1 MAGGGAPD
9 ATAQYTS
16 ARCPATPFQEAH
28 RRMNQSRIQALA
40 GTLLLAA
47 TSLVCAEVYKGV
59 DEDGNVV
66 YSSSPLVGADPER
79 VQSIRIDPPPND
91 ADVNAADQR
100 VQSMQP
106 RGGGQ
111 RPPPAAGTAPEPP
124 QAAEQQAA
132 GATKR
137 PPINW
142 QEDEAVRRARSPDR
156 VSQGAGGFAG
166 ESRARGGGSLPS
178 ERSAR

>member
-1 MAGGGAPD
+1 M
-9 ATAQYTS
+9 S
-16 ARCPATPFQEAH
+16 RNPFPEEH
-28 RRMNQSRIQALA
+28 RPMNQPRIQALA

-47 TSLVCAEVYKGV
+47 TSLACAEIYKGV

-100 VQSMQP
+100 VQGMQP

-111 RPPPAAGTAPEPP
+111 PPPPPAGTAPESP

-142 QEDEAVRRARSPDR
+142 QDDEAVRRARSPDR